1 LLIFQ
6 RSREEFRQ
14 LNSTDREENPKG
26 HKAQKRT
33 DAQASRLCMRLK
45 TLKLL
50 KQHEGIAKMMNFS
63 PLPARIKT
71 LKSKKAYESSHIEIT
86 CDRVQEKLKV
96 KRLSKTYRPYQKQ
109 LDTALKVSF

>member
-1 LLIFQ
+1 VRVLISR

-33 DAQASRLCMRLK
+33 DVQASRLCMRLK

-50 KQHEGIAKMMNFS
+50 KQHEGKIKAKSF
-63 PLPARIKT
+63 
-71 LKSKKAYESSHIEIT
+71 
-86 CDRVQEKLKV
+86 
-96 KRLSKTYRPYQKQ
+96 KR
-109 LDTALKVSF
+109 FI